1 MTYTETSTSEV
12 AAAHSRAVNISLVAA
27 IAARTEMQDH
37 VYVKYRPPLMV
48 VFEHRGINPD
58 DAEDLLQ
65 RTFEQAIKKI
75 RSQEGLSDPSNLGGY
90 LYRTAKNLASAYW
103 RTDRAHRYDRD
114 SELMSNIRDEGTPI
128 EERLDNDKLASCVR
142 ELVQELRAPRDREV
156 LERLYLREESR
167 DAICKSLN
175 LTNKQLAQVLW
186 RAHQRFRAIL
196 NKNGASYELSH
207 ARNKPKD
214 SSQPWTRT
222 QTTSDIKRK

>member
-1 MTYTETSTSEV
+1 MTYVETSASEV
-12 AAAHSRAVNISLVAA
+12 AAEHSRAVNISLVAA

-75 RSQEGLSDPSNLGGY
+75 RSQGGLNDPSNLGGY
-90 LYRTAKNLASAYW
+90 LYRTAINLASAYW
-103 RTDRAHRYDRD
+103 RTGRSQRHDSD
-114 SELMSNIRDEGTPI
+114 SELISNISDEATPV
-128 EERLDNDKLASCVR
+128 EDRLDSDKLAGCVR

-167 DAICKSLN
+167 DAICESLN

-186 RAHQRFRAIL
+186 RAHQRFRTIL
-196 NKNGASYELSH
+196 SKNGMPSDFSH
-207 ARNKPKD
+207 ARNKPKG
-214 SSQPWTRT
+214 SSQSWTRT
-222 QTTSDIKRK
+222 PSTCDIKQK

>member
-1 MTYTETSTSEV
+1 MTYVETSASEV
-12 AAAHSRAVNISLVAA
+12 AAEHSRAVNISLVAA

-75 RSQEGLSDPSNLGGY
+75 RSQGGLNDPSNLGGY
-90 LYRTAKNLASAYW
+90 LYRTAINLASAYW
-103 RTDRAHRYDRD
+103 RTGRAQRHDSD
-114 SELMSNIRDEGTPI
+114 SELISNISDEATPI

-167 DAICKSLN
+167 DAICESLN

-196 NKNGASYELSH
+196 SKNGMPSISATLETSRRVIASH
-207 ARNKPKD
+207 GQGPRAPA
-214 SSQPWTRT
+214 
-222 QTTSDIKRK
+222 I